1 MFTRVG
7 ACAPI
12 AVSEETVSFSFSAL
26 PLQLEI
32 VYLRILQQK

>member
-1 MFTRVG
+1 MFTQVG
-7 ACAPI
+7 ACVPM
-12 AVSEETVSFSFSAL
+12 AVSEETVSFSFPTL